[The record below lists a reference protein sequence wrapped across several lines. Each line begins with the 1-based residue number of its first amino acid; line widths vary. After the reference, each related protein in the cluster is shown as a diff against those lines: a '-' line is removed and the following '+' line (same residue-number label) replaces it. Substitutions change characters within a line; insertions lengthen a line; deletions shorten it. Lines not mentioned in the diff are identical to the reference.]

1 MTLDQRGAPSGRV
14 AGSARAVVL
23 VSARADATLRDEV
36 AAGARPSPEYLL
48 LERDYDIQLL
58 DWSRVPGTPT
68 RRTPLTSIGHALA
81 ALPEMPSTSA
91 VLSDG
96 EHVGLPLAGVIGAW
110 PRRPRHVVIGHHLT
124 TPAKRRLLS
133 IPTVL
138 RGVDAFVV
146 HSPAQVDELTGIRG
160 VPATKVHMLR
170 YGVDTHFWRPE
181 GSQTRE
187 RLIVSAGREHRDYAT
202 LAASVTDLDARVRI
216 ADGSAHSPA
225 ATTSVPTS
233 WPPSVTRGPL
243 SPTDLK
249 DHYRR
254 AAVVVVPVM
263 ETDFPAG
270 ITVVAEAMAM
280 GKPVVATET
289 EGLRGAVGDPDAVR
303 WVPPDDPAA
312 MRAAVQDLLEAPERA
327 DVLGRRARAAAER
340 HHTLDGF
347 GAGLHSLLAQ
357 PMRREGSS

>member
-1 MTLDQRGAPSGRV
+1 MTLDQRAAPGRV
-14 AGSARAVVL
+14 SGSARALML
-23 VSARADATLRDEV
+23 VSARADAALRDAV

-48 LERDYDIQLL
+48 LEREHDTQLL
-58 DWSRVPGTPT
+58 DWSRLPGTPT
-68 RRTPLTSIGHALA
+68 RRTPFTSIGHALA
-81 ALPEMPSTSA
+81 ALPELSSTSA

-96 EHVGLPLAGVIGAW
+96 EHIGLPLSGVIGAL

-146 HSPAQVDELTGIRG
+146 HSPAQVDTLTSMAG
-160 VPATKVHMLR
+160 VPAAKVRMLR
-170 YGVDTHFWRPE
+170 YGVDTGFWSPE
-181 GSQTRE
+181 GSEAPE

-202 LAASVTDLDARVRI
+202 LAAAITGLDVRVHI

-225 ATTSVPTS
+225 ASTSVPAT
-233 WPPSVTRGPL
+233 WPSSVTRGRL

-249 DHYRR
+249 VHYQR
-254 AAVVVVPVM
+254 AAVVVVPVV

-280 GKPVVATET
+280 GKPVVVTAT
-289 EGLRGAVGDPDAVR
+289 EGLRGAVGDPEAVR
-303 WVPPDDPAA
+303 WVPPGDPAA
-312 MRAAVQDLLEAPERA
+312 MRTAIEDLLDDSGAATR
-327 DVLGRRARAAAER
+327 LGVRARAAAER
-340 HHTLDGF
+340 HHDQHGF
-347 GAGLHSLLAQ
+347 TMGLSGLLAV
-357 PMRREGSS
+357 PGAALATRR